1 MFLFKEI
8 GSTISQFTIQEEKI
22 FRMNEYVCHID
33 QLSFKIADENED
45 EKLEICTSHLLFSTL
60 GPYP

>member
-8 GSTISQFTIQEEKI
+8 GSTISQFTIEEEKI

-45 EKLEICTSHLLFSTL
+45 EKLEIFFFK
-60 GPYP
+60 